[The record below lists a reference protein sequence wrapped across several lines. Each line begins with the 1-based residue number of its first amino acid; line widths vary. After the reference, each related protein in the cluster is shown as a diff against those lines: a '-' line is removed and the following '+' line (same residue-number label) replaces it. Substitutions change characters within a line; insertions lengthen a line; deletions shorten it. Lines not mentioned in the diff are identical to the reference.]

1 MLRPFLSRELD
12 FTRHYRRGFGL
23 DSEAAAKEQQMK
35 AGSTQGMLPPAS
47 DKLRAQVRQ
56 LIHNGADDVRIA
68 PAA

>member
-1 MLRPFLSRELD
+1 
-12 FTRHYRRGFGL
+12 
-23 DSEAAAKEQQMK
+23 MK